1 MKEPKNTVY
10 TFPWISFLII
20 LGIMLLVASLTLTIG
35 AASIPLESSVKIFL
49 THVFA
54 FQIEPQSPASW
65 DTIVWEIRLPRI
77 FLAATVCASLALAG
91 STYQGIFQNHLAD
104 PYLIG
109 VASGAGFGATLSL
122 LIFGSSLT
130 LGMFTTVP
138 ITAFSCLL

>member
-1 MKEPKNTVY
+1 MKEPKNSVY

-65 DTIVWEIRLPRI
+65 DTIVWEIRLP
-77 FLAATVCASLALAG
+77 TVS
-91 STYQGIFQNHLAD
+91 
-104 PYLIG
+104 
-109 VASGAGFGATLSL
+109 
-122 LIFGSSLT
+122 
-130 LGMFTTVP
+130 M
-138 ITAFSCLL
+138 